1 MSNHPGLNHY
11 KKISVTHLSDNQKRK
26 LMRGEGV
33 RVKHGSGE
41 EIHVSKEQ
49 HKKLMKAYEN
59 GKSATICFDPY
70 QHEIHGG
77 SIGSWFKK
85 AGHTLKN
92 GFQKALPVIKKISQ
106 VIRVPIVNALKDA
119 VTKIPELAPYSPAI
133 IAGLNLG
140 NSEAAKHGF
149 GLKKRGRPKKV
160 GGALFLPNGGSLF

>member
-11 KKISVTHLSDNQKRK
+11 KKISVTHLSNNQKRK
-26 LMRGEGV
+26 LMKGEGV

-49 HKKLMKAYEN
+49 HKKLMKAYDN

-77 SIGSWFKK
+77 SLGSWFKK

-92 GFQKALPVIKKISQ
+92 GFEKALPVIKKISQ
-106 VIRVPIVNALKDA
+106 VIRGPIVKALKD
-119 VTKIPELAPYSPAI
+119 VVLKNPELAPYSPAI
-133 IAGLNLG
+133 IAGLNVG
-140 NSEAAKHGF
+140 NKEAAKHGF
-149 GLKKRGRPKKV
+149 GLKNEDGLKK
-160 GGALFLPNGGSLF
+160 